1 MPKLSLW
8 VLSAHLNSCGEINSL
23 LLEFGLTGTWFS
35 QPARESH
42 YQLKLSAR
50 CGSADIAR
58 LVSQLAK
65 HEAPF
70 ELETLEQLPERY
82 LFHPGLGITRQQL
95 NQAGELLLREEAV
108 LSAIASARG
117 STRDLDR
124 RMRLIT
130 GTAWLD
136 LLEVYRN
143 HEGVRL
149 LPRAV

>member
-8 VLSAHLNSCGEINSL
+8 VLSAHLNSCGEINNL
-23 LLEFGLTGTWFS
+23 LLDFGLSGTWMA
-35 QPARESH
+35 QPAIESH
-42 YQLKLSAR
+42 YQLKASAR
-50 CGSADIAR
+50 CSSADIAS
-58 LVSQLAK
+58 LVSKLSKLQ
-65 HEAPF
+65 APF

-95 NQAGELLLREEAV
+95 NEAGELLLREDAV

-117 STRDLDR
+117 SAKDLDR
-124 RMRLIT
+124 RMRLLT